1 MRFNSCVCVFFIPM
15 GSRVKPCPNMGICDV
30 NKSHG
35 LNARFWLVERKFAA
49 LWLVRT
55 QGSPYYY
62 SLWAGLWR
70 EITRD
75 RKSLSKYAILVA
87 NSKCFFFVIIIIIF
101 RCSTCSDVWQVVIS
115 HCVFSL
121 HFGFRSG
128 LCVLSGTFC
137 VRSYIVCSYSRC
149 KNMRRKSQALT
160 GTLIQSWRGLVLL
173 CKSNL
178 RKTSRINKVSRNA
191 TQIILN

>member
-1 MRFNSCVCVFFIPM
+1 M
-15 GSRVKPCPNMGICDV
+15 
-30 NKSHG
+30 
-35 LNARFWLVERKFAA
+35 AQ
-49 LWLVRT
+49 VRT
-55 QGSPYYY
+55 LVNVTS
-62 SLWAGLWR
+62 
-70 EITRD
+70 
-75 RKSLSKYAILVA
+75 RKVVENSLSWSVKGN
-87 NSKCFFFVIIIIIF
+87 NSWPEISFKICNFGCKFDVRFFLLLLFCF

-121 HFGFRSG
+121 HFGCRSG

-137 VRSYIVCSYSRC
+137 VRSYIVYSYTRC

>member
-1 MRFNSCVCVFFIPM
+1 M
-15 GSRVKPCPNMGICDV
+15 
-30 NKSHG
+30 
-35 LNARFWLVERKFAA
+35 AQ
-49 LWLVRT
+49 VRT
-55 QGSPYYY
+55 LVNVNFSKSSWKLFELVCEGNPKGNNSWP
-62 SLWAGLWR
+62 
-70 EITRD
+70 EISFKICNFGCKFDVRF
-75 RKSLSKYAILVA
+75 
-87 NSKCFFFVIIIIIF
+87 FFFVIIILFSMQHLF
-101 RCSTCSDVWQVVIS
+101 RCLAGRNQ
-115 HCVFSL
+115 SL
-121 HFGFRSG
+121 CIFIAFWCRSG

>member
-1 MRFNSCVCVFFIPM
+1 MAQFRTL
-15 GSRVKPCPNMGICDV
+15 V
-30 NKSHG
+30 NDNFSKSSWK
-35 LNARFWLVERKFAA
+35 LFEL
-49 LWLVRT
+49 
-55 QGSPYYY
+55 
-62 SLWAGLWR
+62 SLWS

-75 RKSLSKYAILVA
+75 RKSVSKYAILVA
-87 NSKCFFFVIIIIIF
+87 NSMCVFLFVIIILFSMQHLF
-101 RCSTCSDVWQVVIS
+101 RCLAGRNQSWCIFIAFW
-115 HCVFSL
+115 C
-121 HFGFRSG
+121 RSG

>member
-1 MRFNSCVCVFFIPM
+1 M
-15 GSRVKPCPNMGICDV
+15 
-30 NKSHG
+30 
-35 LNARFWLVERKFAA
+35 AQ
-49 LWLVRT
+49 VRT
-55 QGSPYYY
+55 LVNVNFSK
-62 SLWAGLWR
+62 SELKTLWAGLWR
-70 EITRD
+70 EITLD
-75 RKSLSKYAILVA
+75 RKSVSKYAILQCKFDVR
-87 NSKCFFFVIIIIIF
+87 FFLLLLFCF

-121 HFGFRSG
+121 HFGCRSG

-137 VRSYIVCSYSRC
+137 VRSYIVCSYTRC

-173 CKSNL
+173 CKCNL